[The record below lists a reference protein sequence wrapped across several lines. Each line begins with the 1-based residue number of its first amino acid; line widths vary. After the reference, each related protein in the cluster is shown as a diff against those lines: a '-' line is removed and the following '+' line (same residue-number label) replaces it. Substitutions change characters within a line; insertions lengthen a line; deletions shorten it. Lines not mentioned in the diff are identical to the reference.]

1 MAKQAAKHGKGNGGM
16 DILLVEDNPSYVELT
31 VRALGE
37 IAGDDLRVAVAST
50 GERAL
55 EILLDRKRQLPR
67 LVVLDL
73 KLPGIGGKEVLRR
86 LRSNPGTCHLPVV
99 VLSSSSL
106 PIDITESY
114 SAGAYGY
121 VVRPLNF
128 KRYVDVLGDIC
139 AYWLVINVVAPA
151 DAVG

>member
-55 EILLDRKRQLPR
+55 EILRHQPAIEVDIAG
-67 LVVLDL
+67 VLA
-73 KLPGIGGKEVLRR
+73 IGAGQDFDQ
-86 LRSNPGTCHLPVV
+86 GGF
-99 VLSSSSL
+99 
-106 PIDITESY
+106 
-114 SAGAYGY
+114 AGA
-121 VVRPLNF
+121 VLANQCVDLAPRNF
-128 KRYVDVLGDIC
+128 
-139 AYWLVINVVAPA
+139 
-151 DAVG
+151 